1 MIAHWP
7 TGLRQ
12 KPQRGSWTGGPRDQ
26 RRSFQPDVGPP
37 LMRPGSTA
45 DVMVYS
51 GAVFPNLSP
60 AMRLIW
66 EEFWTVTL
74 QRGSLPF
81 SWRDPET
88 DAPGLWCVAPGELG
102 YSLASKGAGLSDL
115 TLSLIRRPGAP
126 WWGAYLRDGENRV
139 PYAVAD
145 YAGSVFGVAGVRTA
159 ASAVAAVAGTYDVYT
174 TATPSGV
181 VTEQLAEAVLAG
193 DIPATAPGGVA
204 KIVAYLP

>member
-7 TGLRQ
+7 VGLRQ
-12 KPQRGSWTGGPRDQ
+12 KPQRGSWAGGPRDS

-45 DVMVYS
+45 DVMLYS

-60 AMRLIW
+60 AMRVIW
-66 EEFWTVTL
+66 EDFWTTTL

-88 DAPGLWCVAPGELG
+88 DVPGLWLVAPGDLG
-102 YSLASKGAGLSDL
+102 YSLSSKGAGLSDL

-126 WWGAYLRDGENRV
+126 WWGAYLRDAENRV
-139 PYAVAD
+139 PYVVAD
-145 YAGSVFGVAGVRTA
+145 YAAGVYGVAGARTNA
-159 ASAVAAVAGTYDVYT
+159 AAVAAASGTLDVYT
-174 TATPSGV
+174 IATPSGV
-181 VTEQLAEAVLAG
+181 VTETLSAVVVAG
-193 DIPATAPGGVA
+193 DIPAVAPGAVA